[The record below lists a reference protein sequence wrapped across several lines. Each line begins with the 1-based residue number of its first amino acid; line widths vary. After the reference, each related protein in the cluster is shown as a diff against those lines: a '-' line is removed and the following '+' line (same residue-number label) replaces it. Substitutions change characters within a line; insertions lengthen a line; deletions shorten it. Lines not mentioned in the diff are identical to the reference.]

1 MLDAVL
7 EIAEFISADACE
19 IRSNLVNSNPMFH
32 TLQNTYKYKIAGD
45 LFTCESLVTKN

>member
-19 IRSNLVNSNPMFH
+19 IRSNLVNGIPMFRMQ
-32 TLQNTYKYKIAGD
+32 QNMYKYKIA
-45 LFTCESLVTKN
+45 K